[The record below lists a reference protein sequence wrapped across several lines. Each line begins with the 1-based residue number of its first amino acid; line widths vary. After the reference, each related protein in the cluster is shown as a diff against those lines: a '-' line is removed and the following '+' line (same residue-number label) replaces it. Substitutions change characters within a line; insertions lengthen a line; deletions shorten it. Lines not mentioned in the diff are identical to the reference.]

1 MSILWVDF
9 ETRSRCDLK
18 TKGLY
23 NYVLDPT
30 TEVLCMSY
38 AFDDGDVKTWTP
50 HYFKGCMRMNAM
62 QEIPPLEVLNHLGQI
77 RAHNAAF
84 ERQVFEYVMGIG
96 FSLEQYYCTATQA
109 RANCAPGSLE
119 DAGRFA
125 GASMRKSHRGMQL
138 IRALSIPRPDGT
150 FNDDPALM
158 AEMIAYCEQDVRAM
172 RDISTSMRQLSDEE
186 LHDYHVN
193 ERIND
198 RGFLVDVPL
207 CKAAVKYSDAE
218 LLDVQGLV
226 KEIAEGMITSVRS
239 SKMKQWVMER
249 VGDEALALMTTH
261 KDGVKK
267 FSIDKT
273 VRANL
278 LILADENPEEVP
290 NEVADVIQCADDIW
304 ASSVA
309 KFNRLA
315 LLADEED
322 HKVRGALVFAG
333 ASATGRACVAW
344 NTKVVTETGETS
356 ITLLKTGEKVLT
368 HLGRFRKV
376 SCVLYKGRE
385 VMYRVKLTS
394 GAWVD
399 CTENHR
405 LLTNKGWKNVKEFI
419 SITRPENTGGSN
431 EDIYFSA
438 LSYYGGDGEI
448 SQANS
453 IYGKHNIERHRAE
466 RTLDDI
472 KKRPLFV
479 SENSGAES
487 NGWCAETSRGDLS
500 SRVSLPM
507 GRGTKGV
514 RGGAQAYIDEGD
526 GPISLAGELGSTSYR
541 QRQSEQFL
549 GQLGDCVEGWASA
562 ITLSEI
568 TEIICLG
575 KKGVWDIS
583 VEGDASY
590 CAQGMIHHNSS
601 YGAQVHNFTRKC
613 YSDPEAMRDAM
624 VRSQG
629 IQKISGLRVTDVLK
643 GMLRPSIIPAPG
655 KQFIVSDW
663 ASIEARVNP
672 WLSNSVTGD
681 DVLDIFRAGKDI
693 YITAAAKIFR
703 CAEDE
708 VTKAQRLVGKIAVLA
723 LGYQGAAG
731 AFSSMCRAYRVSLSE
746 QEIVK
751 TVKAWRKANPWAVN
765 QWRDLE
771 EAATWAM
778 RNKGDEIV
786 TGRIT
791 YMFDGA
797 HLWYVLPSGRILCYP
812 HAKIDATGISYAKS
826 AWKPAADAKE
836 WPRAHL
842 YGGLLT
848 ENCVQ
853 AIANDMLRSSLR
865 ECDKEELDVILHIHD
880 EIVVESDNSVRDIE
894 RLKYIM
900 TRPPQWCKNLPLEV
914 DIKTINRYGK

>member
-1 MSILWVDF
+1 MSILYCDF
-9 ETRSRCDLK
+9 ETRSKCDLK

-38 AFDDGDVKTWTP
+38 AFDDGDVKTWLP
-50 HYFKGCMRMNAM
+50 SQDY
-62 QEIPPLEVLNHLGQI
+62 PLEVLNHKGQV

-138 IRALSIPRPDGT
+138 IRALSLPRPDGT
-150 FNDDPALM
+150 FNEDPALM

-186 LHDYHVN
+186 LLDYHVN

-226 KEIAEGMITSVRS
+226 KEITEGVVTSVRS

-249 VGDEALALMTTH
+249 VGAEALALMTTH
-261 KDGVKK
+261 KDGIKK

-278 LILADENPEEVP
+278 LILADENPDEVP

-309 KFNRLA
+309 KFNRMA

-322 HKVRGALVFAG
+322 HRVRGALVFAG
-333 ASATGRACVAW
+333 ASATGR
-344 NTKVVTETGETS
+344 S
-356 ITLLKTGEKVLT
+356 
-368 HLGRFRKV
+368 
-376 SCVLYKGRE
+376 
-385 VMYRVKLTS
+385 
-394 GAWVD
+394 
-399 CTENHR
+399 
-405 LLTNKGWKNVKEFI
+405 
-419 SITRPENTGGSN
+419 
-431 EDIYFSA
+431 
-438 LSYYGGDGEI
+438 
-448 SQANS
+448 
-453 IYGKHNIERHRAE
+453 
-466 RTLDDI
+466 
-472 KKRPLFV
+472 
-479 SENSGAES
+479 
-487 NGWCAETSRGDLS
+487 
-500 SRVSLPM
+500 
-507 GRGTKGV
+507 
-514 RGGAQAYIDEGD
+514 
-526 GPISLAGELGSTSYR
+526 
-541 QRQSEQFL
+541 
-549 GQLGDCVEGWASA
+549 
-562 ITLSEI
+562 
-568 TEIICLG
+568 
-575 KKGVWDIS
+575 
-583 VEGDASY
+583 ASY
-590 CAQGMIHHNSS
+590 GV
-601 YGAQVHNFTRKC
+601 QVHNFTRKC
-613 YSDPEAMRDAM
+613 YSDPEAMRTAM
-624 VRSQG
+624 VRSQD
-629 IQKISGLRVTDVLK
+629 IQEISGLRVTDVLK

-655 KQFIVSDW
+655 KQFIASDW

-672 WLSNSVTGD
+672 WLSNSVTGN
-681 DVLDIFRAGKDI
+681 DVLDIFRTGKDI

-731 AFSSMCRAYRVSLSE
+731 AFSSMCRAYGVSLSE

-771 EAATWAM
+771 EAATRAM
-778 RNKGDEIV
+778 RNKGYEIV
-786 TGRIT
+786 AGRIT
-791 YMFDGA
+791 YLFDGS

-812 HAKIDATGISYAKS
+812 HAKIDADGISYAKS

-853 AIANDMLRSSLR
+853 AIANDILRASLR
-865 ECDKEELDVILHIHD
+865 ECDKEGLEVILHVHD
-880 EIVVESDNSVRDIE
+880 ELIVESDNSALDSE

-900 TRPPQWCKNLPLEV
+900 TRPPQWCEDLPLEV
-914 DIKTINRYGK
+914 DIKTLNRYGK

>member
-1 MSILWVDF
+1 MNILWVDF

-38 AFDDGDVKTWTP
+38 AFDDGDVKTWLP
-50 HYFKGCMRMNAM
+50 SQDY
-62 QEIPPLEVLNHLGQI
+62 PLDVLNHKGQV

-84 ERQVFEYVMGIG
+84 ERQVFEYVLGMD
-96 FSLEQYYCTATQA
+96 FELEQYYCTATQA

-138 IRALSIPRPDGT
+138 IRALSLPRPDGT
-150 FNDDPALM
+150 FNEDPALM

-226 KEIAEGMITSVRS
+226 KEITEGVVTSVRS

-249 VGDEALALMTTH
+249 VGAEALALMTTH

-278 LILADENPEEVP
+278 LILADENPDEVP

-309 KFNRLA
+309 KFNRMA

-322 HKVRGALVFAG
+322 HRVRGALVFAG
-333 ASATGRACVAW
+333 ASATGRA
-344 NTKVVTETGETS
+344 
-356 ITLLKTGEKVLT
+356 
-368 HLGRFRKV
+368 
-376 SCVLYKGRE
+376 
-385 VMYRVKLTS
+385 
-394 GAWVD
+394 
-399 CTENHR
+399 
-405 LLTNKGWKNVKEFI
+405 
-419 SITRPENTGGSN
+419 
-431 EDIYFSA
+431 
-438 LSYYGGDGEI
+438 
-448 SQANS
+448 
-453 IYGKHNIERHRAE
+453 
-466 RTLDDI
+466 
-472 KKRPLFV
+472 
-479 SENSGAES
+479 
-487 NGWCAETSRGDLS
+487 
-500 SRVSLPM
+500 
-507 GRGTKGV
+507 
-514 RGGAQAYIDEGD
+514 
-526 GPISLAGELGSTSYR
+526 
-541 QRQSEQFL
+541 
-549 GQLGDCVEGWASA
+549 
-562 ITLSEI
+562 
-568 TEIICLG
+568 
-575 KKGVWDIS
+575 
-583 VEGDASY
+583 
-590 CAQGMIHHNSS
+590 SS
-601 YGAQVHNFTRKC
+601 YGVQVHNFTRKC
-613 YSDPEAMRDAM
+613 YTDPEAMRTAM
-624 VRSQG
+624 VRSQD
-629 IQKISGLRVTDVLK
+629 IQEISGLRVTDVLK

-672 WLSNSVTGD
+672 WLSNSVTGN
-681 DVLDIFRAGKDI
+681 DVLDIFRTGKDI

-703 CAEDE
+703 CGEKE

-731 AFSSMCRAYRVSLSE
+731 AFSSMCRAYGVSLSE

-771 EAATWAM
+771 EAATRAM
-778 RNKGDEIV
+778 RNKGYEIV
-786 TGRIT
+786 AGRIT

-812 HAKIDATGISYAKS
+812 HAKIDADGISYAKS

-853 AIANDMLRSSLR
+853 AIANDILRASLR
-865 ECDKEELDVILHIHD
+865 ECDKEGLEVILHVHD
-880 EIVVESDNSVRDIE
+880 EILVESDNSVLDSE

-900 TRPPQWCKNLPLEV
+900 THPPQWCEDLPLEV
-914 DIKTINRYGK
+914 DIKTLNRYGK